1 MENIYLLKVD
11 VNGKAER
18 IPFDPKN
25 SYEIM
30 SQAVDGYLEL
40 APVELPHGADLFV
53 NEEGKLI
60 GLPLNKVLTRYY
72 VSRNGWIDEIMGN
85 GIIAKHD
92 ENGDSVGLTETECDD
107 VEKALF
113 QQNLV

>member
-1 MENIYLLKVD
+1 METTYLLKVNTD
-11 VNGKAER
+11 GTTEP

-25 SYEIM
+25 SYEQL
-30 SQAVDGYLEL
+30 SQAVGGYIEL
-40 APVELPHGADLFV
+40 APVELPCGADLFV

-60 GLPLNKVLTRYY
+60 GLPLNKVLTRYS
-72 VSRNGWIDEIMGN
+72 VSRNGWIDEILGN

-92 ENGDSVGLTETECDD
+92 GEGETVGLTGAECDD

-113 QQNLV
+113 Q